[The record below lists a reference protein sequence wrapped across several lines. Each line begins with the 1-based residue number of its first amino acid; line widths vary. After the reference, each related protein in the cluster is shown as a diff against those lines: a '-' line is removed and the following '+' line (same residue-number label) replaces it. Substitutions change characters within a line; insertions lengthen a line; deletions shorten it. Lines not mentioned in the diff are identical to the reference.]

1 MNRFSFIYVQ
11 LDDQL
16 TIRTPEGVEL
26 NLTLAG
32 LASRVLASLLDG
44 LIQLI
49 AGGVIVVALVVI
61 FDGGL
66 ETLGSGLL
74 ALALFLIFFG
84 YPILFEVLD
93 GGRSIGKRATG
104 LRVVRLDGGPI
115 GFGAAAIR
123 NIMRLIDILPGGY
136 AVGAITILA
145 TPHNQR
151 LGDMAAGTVVIRERT
166 IQVAPVA
173 QSAPIPTSYGRLD
186 VTAVSADE
194 IALIRRY
201 FERREAL
208 PEGRRMELAW
218 DIARRIK
225 AKVAL
230 PGELVDP
237 EGFLARILTDK
248 GR

>member
-1 MNRFSFIYVQ
+1 MQ

-44 LIQLI
+44 LIQAI
-49 AGGVIVVALVVI
+49 AGGIIVVAMVVI

-66 ETLGSGLL
+66 GALGSGLL

-123 NIMRLIDILPGGY
+123 NIMRLIDVLPGGY
-136 AVGAITILA
+136 AVGAIAILA

-151 LGDMAAGTVVIRERT
+151 LGDLAAGTVVIRERT
-166 IQVAPVA
+166 TRVVAAVR
-173 QSAPIPTSYGRLD
+173 SAPIPSSYGRLD
-186 VTAVSADE
+186 VTAVTADE
-194 IALIRRY
+194 VALIRRY
-201 FERREAL
+201 FERRESL
-208 PEGRRMELAW
+208 PEPRRLELAW
-218 DIARRIK
+218 DIARRISG
-225 AKVAL
+225 KVAL
-230 PGELVDP
+230 PSELVDP
-237 EGFLARILTDK
+237 EGFLARVLTDK

>member
-1 MNRFSFIYVQ
+1 VQ

-32 LASRVLASLLDG
+32 LASRVLASLLDA
-44 LIQLI
+44 LIQSV
-49 AGGVIVVALVVI
+49 AGGILIVAVVVI
-61 FDGGL
+61 FQGDL
-66 ETLGSGLL
+66 EILGSALL
-74 ALALFLIFFG
+74 VLSLFLIIFG

-115 GFGAAAIR
+115 GFGAASIR
-123 NIMRLIDILPGGY
+123 NIMRMIDILPGGY
-136 AVGAITILA
+136 AVGAIAILA

-151 LGDMAAGTVVIRERT
+151 LGDMAAGTVVIRERST
-166 IQVAPVA
+166 KVPLPLE
-173 QSAPIPTSYGRLD
+173 SAPISSSYERLD
-186 VTAVSADE
+186 VTAVTAEE

-208 PEGRRMELAW
+208 PEARRLELAW
-218 DIARRIK
+218 DIARRISG
-225 AKVAL
+225 KVAL

-237 EGFLARILTDK
+237 EGFLARVLTDK

>member
-1 MNRFSFIYVQ
+1 VQ

-44 LIQLI
+44 LIQSL
-49 AGGVIVVALVVI
+49 AGGIVVVALVVV
-61 FDGGL
+61 FDGSL
-66 ETLGSGLL
+66 EALGSGLL

-115 GFGAAAIR
+115 GFGAASIR
-123 NIMRLIDILPGGY
+123 NIMRLIDLLPGGY
-136 AVGAITILA
+136 AVGAIAILA

-151 LGDMAAGTVVIRERT
+151 LGDMAAGTVVIRERSS
-166 IQVAPVA
+166 QVAATV
-173 QSAPIPTSYGRLD
+173 QSAPIRSSYGRLD
-186 VTAVSADE
+186 VTAVTAAE

-201 FERREAL
+201 FERRQSL
-208 PEGRRMELAW
+208 PEPRRLELAW
-218 DIARRIK
+218 DIARRIS

-237 EGFLARILTDK
+237 EDFLARVLTDK
-248 GR
+248 DR

>member
-1 MNRFSFIYVQ
+1 VQ

-44 LIQLI
+44 LIQSL
-49 AGGVIVVALVVI
+49 AGGIVVVALVVV
-61 FDGGL
+61 FDGSL
-66 ETLGSGLL
+66 EALGSGLL

-115 GFGAAAIR
+115 GFGAASIR
-123 NIMRLIDILPGGY
+123 NIMRLVDALPGGY
-136 AVGAITILA
+136 AVGAIAILA

-151 LGDMAAGTVVIRERT
+151 LGDMAAGTVVIRERST
-166 IQVAPVA
+166 QVAPAV
-173 QSAPIPTSYGRLD
+173 QSAPTPSSYGRLD
-186 VTAVSADE
+186 VTAVTADE
-194 IALIRRY
+194 VALIRRY
-201 FERREAL
+201 FERRESL
-208 PEGRRMELAW
+208 PDPRRLELAW
-218 DIARRIK
+218 DIARRIG

-237 EGFLARILTDK
+237 EDFLARVLTDK

>member
-1 MNRFSFIYVQ
+1 MQ

-44 LIQLI
+44 LIQSI
-49 AGGVIVVALVVI
+49 AGGVLATALFVI
-61 FDGGL
+61 FSGDLG
-66 ETLGSGLL
+66 TLGLGLL
-74 ALALFLIFFG
+74 ALSLFLIFFG

-93 GGRSIGKRATG
+93 GGRSVGKRATG
-104 LRVVRLDGGPI
+104 LRVVTLDGGPI

-123 NIMRLIDILPGGY
+123 NIMRLIDLLPGGY
-136 AVGAITILA
+136 AVGAIAILA

-151 LGDMAAGTVVIRERT
+151 LGDMAAGTVVIRERST
-166 IQVAPVA
+166 KVVPSV
-173 QSAPIPTSYGRLD
+173 QSVPIPSSYGRLD
-186 VTAVSADE
+186 VTAVTAAE
-194 IALIRRY
+194 VALIRRY

-208 PEGRRMELAW
+208 PGPRRLELAW
-218 DIARRIK
+218 DIARRIS

-230 PGELVDP
+230 PGELTDP
-237 EGFLARILTDK
+237 EGFLARVLTDK

>member
-1 MNRFSFIYVQ
+1 MQ

-44 LIQLI
+44 LIQSI
-49 AGGVIVVALVVI
+49 AGGVLAITLVVI
-61 FDGGL
+61 FNGQ
-66 ETLGSGLL
+66 LGALGAGLL

-93 GGRSIGKRATG
+93 GGRSVGKRATG

-123 NIMRLIDILPGGY
+123 NILRLIDILPGGY
-136 AVGAITILA
+136 AVGAIAILA

-151 LGDMAAGTVVIRERT
+151 LGDMAAGTVVIRERST
-166 IQVAPVA
+166 KVVPSV
-173 QSAPIPTSYGRLD
+173 QSAPISSSYGRLD
-186 VTAVSADE
+186 VTAVTADE
-194 IALIRRY
+194 VALIRRY

-208 PEGRRMELAW
+208 PEPRRLELAW
-218 DIARRIK
+218 DIARRIS

-230 PGELVDP
+230 PGELADP
-237 EGFLARILTDK
+237 EGFLARVLTDK

>member
-1 MNRFSFIYVQ
+1 MQ

-44 LIQLI
+44 LIQSI
-49 AGGVIVVALVVI
+49 AGGVVIVALVVI

-74 ALALFLIFFG
+74 ALSLFLIFFG

-115 GFGAAAIR
+115 GFGAASIR

-136 AVGAITILA
+136 AVGAIAILA

-166 IQVAPVA
+166 TQVTAPVV
-173 QSAPIPTSYGRLD
+173 QSTPIPSSYGRLD
-186 VTAVSADE
+186 VTAVTADE
-194 IALIRRY
+194 VALIRRY
-201 FERREAL
+201 FERREGL
-208 PEGRRMELAW
+208 PEARRMELAW
-218 DIARRIK
+218 DIARRLK

-230 PGELVDP
+230 PGEIVDP
-237 EGFLARILTDK
+237 EGFLARVLSDK

>member
-1 MNRFSFIYVQ
+1 MQ

-44 LIQLI
+44 LIQSV
-49 AGGVIVVALVVI
+49 AGAIIVVALVMT

-66 ETLGSGLL
+66 EALGGGLL
-74 ALALFLIFFG
+74 ALAIFLIFFG

-104 LRVVRLDGGPI
+104 IRVVRLDGGPI
-115 GFGAAAIR
+115 GFGASAIR

-136 AVGAITILA
+136 AVGAIAILA

-151 LGDMAAGTVVIRERT
+151 LGDIAAGTVVIRERT
-166 IQVAPVA
+166 APVA
-173 QSAPIPTSYGRLD
+173 SAPQSASIPSSWVRLD
-186 VTAVSADE
+186 VTAVTPDE

-208 PEGRRMELAW
+208 PEARRLELAW
-218 DIARRIK
+218 DIARRISG
-225 AKVAL
+225 KVAM

-237 EGFLARILTDK
+237 EGFLARVLTDK

>member
-1 MNRFSFIYVQ
+1 VQ

-44 LIQLI
+44 LIQSL
-49 AGGVIVVALVVI
+49 AGGIVVVALVVV
-61 FDGGL
+61 FDGSL
-66 ETLGSGLL
+66 EALGSGLL

-115 GFGAAAIR
+115 GFGAASIR
-123 NIMRLIDILPGGY
+123 NIMRLVDVLPGGY
-136 AVGAITILA
+136 AVGAIAILA

-151 LGDMAAGTVVIRERT
+151 LGDLAAGTVVIRERST
-166 IQVAPVA
+166 QVAPAV
-173 QSAPIPTSYGRLD
+173 QRAPTPSRYGRLD
-186 VTAVSADE
+186 VTAVTADE

-201 FERREAL
+201 FERRESL
-208 PEGRRMELAW
+208 PDPRRLELAW
-218 DIARRIK
+218 DIARRIG

-237 EGFLARILTDK
+237 EDFLARVLTDK

>member
-1 MNRFSFIYVQ
+1 MQ

-44 LIQLI
+44 LIQTI
-49 AGGVIVVALVVI
+49 AGGIIVVALVVV
-61 FDGGL
+61 FDGSLGA
-66 ETLGSGLL
+66 LGSGLL
-74 ALALFLIFFG
+74 ALTLFLIFFG

-123 NIMRLIDILPGGY
+123 NIMRLIDLLPGGY
-136 AVGAITILA
+136 AVGAIAILA

-151 LGDMAAGTVVIRERT
+151 LGDMAAGTVVIRERST
-166 IQVAPVA
+166 PVAPVV
-173 QSAPIPTSYGRLD
+173 QSAPVPSSYARLD
-186 VTAVSADE
+186 VTAVTADE
-194 IALIRRY
+194 VALIRRY
-201 FERREAL
+201 FERRESL
-208 PEGRRMELAW
+208 PEPRRLELAW
-218 DIARRIK
+218 DIARRIS

-237 EGFLARILTDK
+237 EGFLSRVLTDK